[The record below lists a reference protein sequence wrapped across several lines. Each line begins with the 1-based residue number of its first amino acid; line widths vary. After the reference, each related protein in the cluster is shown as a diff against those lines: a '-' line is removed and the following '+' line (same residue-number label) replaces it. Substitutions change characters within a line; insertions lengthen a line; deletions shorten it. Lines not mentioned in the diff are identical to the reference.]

1 MNATIE
7 ASYLGAKRVK
17 VTHGRSRALVM
28 TEPPTGR
35 EETFSPTDLI
45 PAALGACVLT
55 ALAAAAEAND
65 YALTA
70 AEIAVDKRMY
80 NEPRRIGELAVVVH
94 LPNRLTATQR
104 KVLEET
110 GTACPVRHSLHPTIA
125 LSFEFHYDLELQ
137 TEPQIEPQI
146 AGETPGVPPGLS
158 RSIERKG
165 PTCEA
170 PSPPGNTAG
179 LAISELRDHW
189 ERVYTNIP
197 ESQVSWHQDEPS
209 LSLDLIS
216 ELAQPGSRVIDI
228 GGGSSVLA
236 GRLIERRF
244 SCTVL
249 DISEAALNRAKES
262 VGSNADR
269 IQWIASNVT
278 AALELGT
285 VDLWHDRAVFHFLT
299 NSDDRKR
306 YLALA
311 ERTVRV
317 GGHLIIAAFALDGP
331 EKCSGLPVEKYDGQK
346 LAAELG
352 PGLALRRELRETH
365 VTPSGS
371 TQRFTYAAFERVP
384 TVSSA
389 IHLDG

>member
-45 PAALGACVLT
+45 PAALGACILT

-70 AEIAVDKRMY
+70 AEIAVEKRMY
-80 NEPRRIGELAVVVH
+80 EEPRRIGELAVVVH
-94 LPNRLTATQR
+94 LPTQHSATER
-104 KVLEET
+104 KVLEDA
-110 GTACPVRHSLHPTIA
+110 GKACPVRFSLHPAIA
-125 LSFEFHYDLELQ
+125 VSFEFHYDLEPQIEL
-137 TEPQIEPQI
+137 QIEPQI
-146 AGETPGVPPGLS
+146 DGETPGALPELPHSLES
-158 RSIERKG
+158 KG
-165 PTCEA
+165 TRCEA
-170 PSPPGNTAG
+170 PSPPCNTAG
-179 LAISELRDHW
+179 LALPALLEHW
-189 ERVYTNIP
+189 ERLYTTRP
-197 ESQVSWHQDEPS
+197 ESELSWHQDEPR

-216 ELAQPGSRVIDI
+216 ELAQPGSCVIDI

-244 SCTVL
+244 SCAVL

-262 VGSNADR
+262 VGSNADQ
-269 IQWIASNVT
+269 IQWIVSDVT
-278 AALELGT
+278 AAPELGT
-285 VDLWHDRAVFHFLT
+285 VDVWHDRAVFHFLT

-306 YLALA
+306 YLDLA

-331 EKCSGLPVEKYDGQK
+331 EKCSGLPVERYDGQK

-352 PGLALRRELRETH
+352 PGFALRRELRELH
-365 VTPSGS
+365 ITPSGS

-384 TVSSA
+384 AGSSA

>member
-1 MNATIE
+1 MNATVE
-7 ASYLGAKRVK
+7 ASYLGARRVK
-17 VTHGRSRALVM
+17 VTHGSSRALLM

-45 PAALGACVLT
+45 PAALGACMLT
-55 ALAAAAEAND
+55 ALAAAAEANGH
-65 YALTA
+65 ALTA
-70 AEIAVDKRMY
+70 AEIAVEKRMY
-80 NEPRRIGELAVVVH
+80 DEPRRIGELAVVVH
-94 LPNRLTATQR
+94 LPNRHSATER
-104 KVLEET
+104 KVLEDA
-110 GTACPVRHSLHPTIA
+110 GKACPVRYSLHPAIA
-125 LSFEFHYDLELQ
+125 VSFEFHYDL
-137 TEPQIEPQI
+137 EPQI
-146 AGETPGVPPGLS
+146 AGETPGVLPGLP
-158 RSIERKG
+158 RLPERKG
-165 PTCEA
+165 TTCEA

-179 LAISELRDHW
+179 LALAELRDHW
-189 ERVYTNIP
+189 ERLYTTRP
-197 ESQVSWHQDEPS
+197 ESELSWHQDEPR

-216 ELAQPGSRVIDI
+216 ELAQPGSFVIDI

-244 SCTVL
+244 SCAVL

-262 VGSNADR
+262 VGSNADQ
-269 IQWIASNVT
+269 IQWIVSDVT
-278 AALELGT
+278 AAPELGT

-331 EKCSGLPVEKYDGQK
+331 EKCSGLPVERYDGQK

-352 PGLALRRELRETH
+352 PGFVLRRELREAH
-365 VTPSGS
+365 ITPSRS

-384 TVSSA
+384 AGSSA
-389 IHLDG
+389 IQLDG